1 MSNKN
6 SVVRD
11 PIYGWVMVIS
21 VFTLTALSFGTMGS
35 ISVFLKPLSN
45 EFGWTRANTAFGYT
59 VASLGSAFFGII
71 WGYVADKY
79 GTRLFGFF
87 ATFFMVSCL
96 FFLGKQNSILH
107 FYVLYFCFGAF
118 GNAVVGSPLYA
129 NVGFWFKKNPG
140 LALGITAAGGAAGQ
154 GIIPLLST
162 NLIQAY
168 GWQVAYMY
176 LSYIYLFI
184 MAPFSFLIKESPRRK
199 KARIAIEDEFRDF
212 PLSEKEVITWISC
225 AVVFCCICMSVPI
238 VHLIPLLTDASFS
251 EDFAASVFL
260 VLMIFGI
267 VGRIISGKLGDT
279 IGALPTYI
287 LMSIGQTI
295 SVLGFPYIDFEVGL
309 FVLAAAFGFT
319 YSGVMSAILVCARMM
334 VSAKLAGRA
343 MALGSFFG
351 WVGMGLGGYFGGL
364 LFDIKGDY
372 TWSYQFASAMGSI
385 NIFILWQFHKRIK
398 KQEKANALK

>member
-1 MSNKN
+1 
-6 SVVRD
+6 
-11 PIYGWVMVIS
+11 MVIS

-59 VASLGSAFFGII
+59 VASLGSAFFGIF
-71 WGYVADKY
+71 WGYIADKY
-79 GTRLFGFF
+79 GTRFFGFF

-96 FFLGKQNSILH
+96 FFLGKQNSVLH

-168 GWQVAYMY
+168 GWQDAYMY

-295 SVLGFPYIDFEVGL
+295 SVLGFPYIDFKVGL

-398 KQEKANALK
+398 KQGKATALN

>member
-1 MSNKN
+1 MYKRQ
-6 SVVRD
+6 VRD
-11 PIYGWVMVIS
+11 PLYGWVMVIS

-71 WGYVADKY
+71 WGYMADKY
-79 GTRLFGFF
+79 GTRFFGFF

-96 FFLGKQNSILH
+96 FFLSKQNNILH
-107 FYVLYFCFGAF
+107 FYALYFCFGAF
-118 GNAVVGSPLYA
+118 GNAGVGSPLYA

-154 GIIPLLST
+154 GIIPLVST

-168 GWQVAYMY
+168 GWQDAYMY
-176 LSYIYLFI
+176 LSFLYLLI
-184 MAPFSFLIKESPRRK
+184 MAPFSFLIKESPWRK
-199 KARIAIEDEFRDF
+199 KARIAINDEFRDF

-225 AVVFCCICMSVPI
+225 AVIFCCICMSVPI

-267 VGRIISGKLGDT
+267 VGRIISGKLGDM

-295 SVLGFPYIDFEVGL
+295 SVLGFPYIDFKVGL

-343 MALGSFFG
+343 LS
-351 WVGMGLGGYFGGL
+351 L
-364 LFDIKGDY
+364 IH
-372 TWSYQFASAMGSI
+372 I
-385 NIFILWQFHKRIK
+385 
-398 KQEKANALK
+398 

>member
-1 MSNKN
+1 MSDDS

-11 PIYGWVMVIS
+11 PLYGWVMVIS

-45 EFGWTRANTAFGYT
+45 EFGWTRANTAFAYT

-71 WGYVADKY
+71 WGYMADKY
-79 GTRLFGFF
+79 GTRFFGFF

-107 FYVLYFCFGAF
+107 FYALYFCFGAF

-154 GIIPLLST
+154 GIIPLVST

-168 GWQVAYMY
+168 GWQDTYMY
-176 LSYIYLFI
+176 LSFLYLLI
-184 MAPFSFLIKESPRRK
+184 MAPFSFLIKESPWRK
-199 KARIAIEDEFRDF
+199 KARIAINDDFRDF

-225 AVVFCCICMSVPI
+225 AVIFCCICMSVPI

-260 VLMIFGI
+260 ALMIFGI
-267 VGRIISGKLGDT
+267 VGRIISGKLGDM

-295 SVLGFPYIDFEVGL
+295 SVLGFPYIDFKVGL

-343 MALGSFFG
+343 MALSSLFG

-372 TWSYQFASAMGSI
+372 TWSFQFASAMGSV
-385 NIFILWQFHKRIK
+385 NIFILWQFQKRIK
-398 KQEKANALK
+398 KQAHATALN

>member
-1 MSNKN
+1 MSNN
-6 SVVRD
+6 SSVVRD
-11 PIYGWVMVIS
+11 PLYGWVMVIS

-71 WGYVADKY
+71 WGYMADKY
-79 GTRLFGFF
+79 GTRFFGFF

-107 FYVLYFCFGAF
+107 FYALYFCFGAF

-154 GIIPLLST
+154 GIIPLVST

-168 GWQVAYMY
+168 GWQDAYMY
-176 LSYIYLFI
+176 LSLLYLLI
-184 MAPFSFLIKESPRRK
+184 MAPFSFLIKESPWRK
-199 KARIAIEDEFRDF
+199 KARIAINDDFRDF

-225 AVVFCCICMSVPI
+225 AVIFCCICMSIPI
-238 VHLIPLLTDASFS
+238 VHLIRLLTDASFS

-267 VGRIISGKLGDT
+267 VGRIISGKLGDM

-295 SVLGFPYIDFEVGL
+295 SVLGFPYIDFKVGL

-351 WVGMGLGGYFGGL
+351 WAGMGLGGYFGGL

-372 TWSYQFASAMGSI
+372 TWSFQFASAMGSV

-398 KQEKANALK
+398 KQAHATA

>member
-267 VGRIISGKLGDT
+267 VGRIISGKLGDM

-295 SVLGFPYIDFEVGL
+295 SVLGFPYIDFKVGL

-398 KQEKANALK
+398 KQEKATALN